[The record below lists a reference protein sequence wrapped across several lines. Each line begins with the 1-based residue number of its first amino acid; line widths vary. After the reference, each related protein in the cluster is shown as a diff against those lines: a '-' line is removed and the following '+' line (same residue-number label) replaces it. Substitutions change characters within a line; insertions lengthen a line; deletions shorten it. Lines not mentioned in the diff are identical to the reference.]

1 MVYAGNFANEKF
13 LLDAL
18 NRIARNSQGYSVLY
32 VSVSKLKPKNRH
44 PAFVKVMAKMFDD
57 LVGASE
63 GMLSVL
69 SNDDFALLGK
79 NINPEMVDNAV
90 GKIRQGLSSDPL
102 LLAESADEFAHIYVF
117 PEDFVRLYRIIE
129 NMVENGAP
137 DVQHVFSGTP
147 LEAGQVTD
155 VIDHLDNIDLA
166 EIVKHQSVMRIT
178 PPQKFEVVFQEFFV
192 AVKDLSRKYNR
203 SIDLTGNKW
212 LFLYLTQALDKKTME
227 AFRGA
232 ELTVWPEQISLNLN
246 LSSIFSREF
255 VDFAKNFLHDDR
267 KLVVEVQVMD
277 VLNSLNTYFEAKE
290 LLHSGGHKL
299 LIDAMSPDMLHML
312 NVKRLE
318 PDMVKIF
325 WEPLME
331 YDTQNEELRQ
341 VVDGLGRENVVLA
354 KCTDEKAVRW
364 GVGYG
369 MNTFQGPY
377 IDALEAAVIR
387 SGCPDG
393 KNCKVVE
400 CLKRKR
406 VLSGL
411 LRRECSQPECLD
423 KVLG

>member
-1 MVYAGNFANEKF
+1 M
-13 LLDAL
+13 
-18 NRIARNSQGYSVLY
+18 
-32 VSVSKLKPKNRH
+32 
-44 PAFVKVMAKMFDD
+44 
-57 LVGASE
+57 
-63 GMLSVL
+63 
-69 SNDDFALLGK
+69 
-79 NINPEMVDNAV
+79 
-90 GKIRQGLSSDPL
+90 
-102 LLAESADEFAHIYVF
+102 
-117 PEDFVRLYRIIE
+117 
-129 NMVENGAP
+129 
-137 DVQHVFSGTP
+137 
-147 LEAGQVTD
+147 
-155 VIDHLDNIDLA
+155 
-166 EIVKHQSVMRIT
+166 
-178 PPQKFEVVFQEFFV
+178 
-192 AVKDLSRKYNR
+192 SRKYNR

-232 ELTVWPEQISLNLN
+232 ELTVWPDQVSLNLN

-267 KLVVEVQVMD
+267 KLIVEVQVMD

-354 KCTDEKAVRW
+354 KCTDEKAVRL

-369 MNTFQGPY
+369 MDTFQGPY